1 MVEILS
7 QEEIE
12 ALLAS
17 LTGAEEAAPAAA
29 AGVPS
34 APASA
39 GGLGK
44 ADRRAP
50 IAYEVYDFRRPDKF
64 SKDQLRTMQMLH
76 ETFAR
81 LFSSNL
87 AAYLRA
93 PVHIDLISVEQIPYD
108 EYIRAITSSLI
119 NIFSMQPLSGQA
131 LLEIEFDV
139 VISMIDRLLGGPGT
153 VVKRA
158 QTALTD
164 IERPLVENVVDRA
177 LGSLRTAWEGIVSFT
192 PVREGME
199 TSAQF
204 VQIVP
209 PNDIVVSILFE
220 IRVGETHGA
229 MSLCIPYLVLK
240 PVLSKLSAQRWFSG
254 SKRTSSQYTA
264 LLAQQIQQTRVPL
277 IAVLGS
283 ARLMLRQVLE
293 LKEGDV
299 ILLNRRIHEP
309 IDITVGNRV
318 KFRARPGTRGKQVVV
333 QIESIVASQPAVSS
347 SHPTPSSM

>member
-17 LTGAEEAAPAAA
+17 LAGSEEAQPT
-29 AGVPS
+29 G
-34 APASA
+34 PASA
-39 GGLGK
+39 SPVTPQVGSAGK
-44 ADRRAP
+44 LDRRAP

-81 LFSSNL
+81 LFSSTL
-87 AAYLRA
+87 SAYLRA
-93 PVHIDLISVEQIPYD
+93 PVHVDLISVEQIPYD

-153 VVKRA
+153 VVKRP
-158 QTALTD
+158 QPALTD

-177 LGSLRTAWEGIVSFT
+177 LGALRTAWEGIVSFT

-220 IRVGETHGA
+220 LRVGETHGA
-229 MSLCIPYLVLK
+229 MSLCIPYLLLK
-240 PVLSKLSAQRWFSG
+240 PILSKLSAQRWFSG
-254 SKRTSSQYTA
+254 SKRTTA
-264 LLAQQIQQTRVPL
+264 QHAAIIAQQVQQTRVPL
-277 IAVLGS
+277 VAVLGS
-283 ARLMLRQVLE
+283 TRLMLRQILD

-299 ILLNRRIHEP
+299 IVLTRRTNEP
-309 IDITVGNRV
+309 IDIMVGNKV
-318 KFRARPGTRGKQVVV
+318 KFRARPGLRGKQVVV
-333 QIESIVASQPAVSS
+333 QIESIVANKPDGQGKR
-347 SHPTPSSM
+347 TPSS

>member
-17 LTGAEEAAPAAA
+17 LAGSEEAQPAAGSPSVA
-29 AGVPS
+29 PQAGS
-34 APASA
+34 T
-39 GGLGK
+39 GK
-44 ADRRAP
+44 AERRVP

-81 LFSSNL
+81 LFSSTL
-87 AAYLRA
+87 SAYLRA
-93 PVHIDLISVEQIPYD
+93 PVHVDLISVEQIPYD

-139 VISMIDRLLGGPGT
+139 IISMIDRLLGGPGT
-153 VVKRA
+153 VVKRP
-158 QTALTD
+158 QPALTD
-164 IERPLVENVVDRA
+164 IERPLVENIVERA
-177 LGSLRTAWEGIVSFT
+177 LGALRTAWEGIVSFT
-192 PVREGME
+192 PIHEGME

-220 IRVGETHGA
+220 LRVGETHGA
-229 MSLCIPYLVLK
+229 MSLCIPYLLLK

-254 SKRTSSQYTA
+254 SKRTSSQHTA
-264 LLAQQIQQTRVPL
+264 VIAQQIQHTRVPL
-277 IAVLGS
+277 IALLGS
-283 ARLMLRQVLE
+283 TRLMLRQVLD

-299 ILLNRRIHEP
+299 IVLNRRTSEP
-309 IDITVGNRV
+309 IDIVVGNRV
-318 KFRARPGTRGKQVVV
+318 KFRARPGLRGKQVVV
-333 QIESIVASQPAVSS
+333 QIESIVANKPAAQAK
-347 SHPTPSSM
+347 PAPSSV

>member
-1 MVEILS
+1 MEILS

-17 LTGAEEAAPAAA
+17 LAGSEETAQ
-29 AGVPS
+29 PS
-34 APASA
+34 PA
-39 GGLGK
+39 GGLPVVTPAGDVGK
-44 ADRRAP
+44 PGRRAP

-81 LFSSNL
+81 LFSSTL
-87 AAYLRA
+87 SAYLRA
-93 PVHIDLISVEQIPYD
+93 PVHVDLISVEQIPYD
-108 EYIRAITSSLI
+108 EYVRAITSSLI

-131 LLEIEFDV
+131 LLEVEFDV

-153 VVKRA
+153 VVKRP
-158 QTALTD
+158 QPSLTD
-164 IERPLVENVVDRA
+164 VERPLVENIVVRA
-177 LGSLRTAWEGIVSFT
+177 LGSLRTAWEGIVNFT
-192 PVREGME
+192 PVHEGME

-229 MSLCIPYLVLK
+229 MSLCIPYLLLK
-240 PVLSKLSAQRWFSG
+240 PILSKLSAQRWFSG
-254 SKRTSSQYTA
+254 SKRASSQHTA
-264 LLAQQIQQTRVPL
+264 VIAQQIQHTRVPL
-277 IAVLGS
+277 VALLGTT
-283 ARLMLRQVLE
+283 RLMLRQVLD

-299 ILLNRRIHEP
+299 VILNRRTNEP
-309 IDITVGNRV
+309 IDVMVGNRV
-318 KFRARPGTRGKQVVV
+318 KFRAKPGLRGKQVVV
-333 QIESIVASQPAVSS
+333 QVESIVANKPTVKSN
-347 SHPTPSSM
+347 PTPSSV

>member
-17 LTGAEEAAPAAA
+17 LSGSEEMAPPAAA
-29 AGVPS
+29 GA
-34 APASA
+34 ASA
-39 GGLGK
+39 AAQVPGTAK

-81 LFSSNL
+81 LFSSTL
-87 AAYLRA
+87 SAYLRA

-153 VVKRA
+153 VVKRPQA
-158 QTALTD
+158 ALTD

-177 LGSLRTAWEGIVSFT
+177 LGALRTAWEGIVSFT
-192 PVREGME
+192 PIREGME

-229 MSLCIPYLVLK
+229 MSLCIPYLLLK
-240 PVLSKLSAQRWFSG
+240 PILSKLSAQRWFSG
-254 SKRTSSQYTA
+254 SKRAPSQHA
-264 LLAQQIQQTRVPL
+264 VLIAQQIQQTRVPL
-277 IAVLGS
+277 VAVLGS
-283 ARLMLRQVLE
+283 TRLMLRQILD

-299 ILLNRRIHEP
+299 VLLTRRTNEP
-309 IDITVGNRV
+309 IDIMVGNRV
-318 KFRARPGTRGKQVVV
+318 KFRARPGLRGKQVVV
-333 QIESIVASQPAVSS
+333 QIESIVTNKPVAKSNPS
-347 SHPTPSSM
+347 PSST

>member
-17 LTGAEEAAPAAA
+17 LSASEEGAAPA
-29 AGVPS
+29 G
-34 APASA
+34 ASA
-39 GGLGK
+39 SPPAASPFGK
-44 ADRRAP
+44 TERRAP

-81 LFSSNL
+81 MFSSTL
-87 AAYLRA
+87 SAYLRA

-108 EYIRAITSSLI
+108 EYIRAITSSVI

-131 LLEIEFDV
+131 LLEIEFEV
-139 VISMIDRLLGGPGT
+139 TISMIDRLLGGPGT
-153 VVKRA
+153 VIKRP
-158 QTALTD
+158 QPALTD
-164 IERPLVENVVDRA
+164 IERPLVETVVDRA
-177 LGSLRTAWEGIVSFT
+177 LSALRNAWEGIVSFT

-229 MSLCIPYLVLK
+229 MSLCIPYLLLK

-254 SKRTSSQYTA
+254 SKRSASPHTA
-264 LLAQQIQQTRVPL
+264 LIAQQIQQARVPL
-277 IAVLGS
+277 VAVLGNT
-283 ARLMLRQVLE
+283 RLMLRQVLD

-299 ILLNRRIHEP
+299 ILLSRRTNEP
-309 IDITVGNRV
+309 IEVLVGNKV
-318 KFRARPGTRGKQVVV
+318 KFRARPGLRGKQVVI
-333 QIESIVASQPAVSS
+333 QIESIVAQTKP
-347 SHPTPSSM
+347 SHPAKSA

>member
-17 LTGAEEAAPAAA
+17 LSGSEEMAQPAAGA
-29 AGVPS
+29 PGAVPQMPGV
-34 APASA
+34 
-39 GGLGK
+39 GK

-81 LFSSNL
+81 LFSSTL
-87 AAYLRA
+87 SAYLRA

-139 VISMIDRLLGGPGT
+139 IISMIDRLLGGPGT
-153 VVKRA
+153 VVKRS
-158 QTALTD
+158 QPALTD

-177 LGSLRTAWEGIVSFT
+177 LSALRTAWEGIVSFT
-192 PVREGME
+192 PIREGME

-229 MSLCIPYLVLK
+229 MSLCIPYLLLK

-254 SKRTSSQYTA
+254 SKRAPSQHA
-264 LLAQQIQQTRVPL
+264 VLIAQQIQQTRVPL
-277 IAVLGS
+277 VAVLGS
-283 ARLMLRQVLE
+283 TRLTLRQILD

-299 ILLNRRIHEP
+299 ILLTRRTNEP
-309 IDITVGNRV
+309 IDIMVGNKV
-318 KFRARPGTRGKQVVV
+318 KFRARPGLRGKHVVV
-333 QIESIVASQPAVSS
+333 QIEKIVANQPVAK
-347 SHPTPSSM
+347 PNPPPSST

>member
-17 LTGAEEAAPAAA
+17 LSGAEEAG
-29 AGVPS
+29 GVPS
-34 APASA
+34 AGVAPMSQPVGAA
-39 GGLGK
+39 K
-44 ADRRAP
+44 TERRTP

-81 LFSSNL
+81 LFSSTL
-87 AAYLRA
+87 SAYLRT
-93 PVHIDLISVEQIPYD
+93 PVHTDLISVEQIPYD
-108 EYIRAITSSLI
+108 EYIRAITNSVI

-139 VISMIDRLLGGPGT
+139 IISMIDRLLGGPGI
-153 VVKRA
+153 VVKRP

-177 LGSLRTAWEGIVSFT
+177 LGALRTAWEGIVGFT

-209 PNDIVVSILFE
+209 PNDIVVAILFE

-229 MSLCIPYLVLK
+229 MSLCIPYLLLK

-254 SKRTSSQYTA
+254 SKRTSSQHTA
-264 LLAQQIQQTRVPL
+264 LIAQQIQQTRVPL

-283 ARLMLRQVLE
+283 TRLMLRQILD

-299 ILLNRRIHEP
+299 VLLTRRTNEP
-309 IDITVGNRV
+309 IDVLVGNKV
-318 KFRARPGTRGKQVVV
+318 KFRARPGLRGKHVVV
-333 QIESIVASQPAVSS
+333 QIESIVVNQPTAKPS
-347 SHPTPSSM
+347 PTPSSA

>member
-17 LTGAEEAAPAAA
+17 LSGAEETAPSPPTGMPGAAPAT
-29 AGVPS
+29 
-34 APASA
+34 
-39 GGLGK
+39 GLGK
-44 ADRRAP
+44 AERRAP

-108 EYIRAITSSLI
+108 EYIRAITNSLI

-158 QTALTD
+158 QTALT
-164 IERPLVENVVDRA
+164 
-177 LGSLRTAWEGIVSFT
+177 
-192 PVREGME
+192 
-199 TSAQF
+199 
-204 VQIVP
+204 
-209 PNDIVVSILFE
+209 
-220 IRVGETHGA
+220 
-229 MSLCIPYLVLK
+229 
-240 PVLSKLSAQRWFSG
+240 
-254 SKRTSSQYTA
+254 
-264 LLAQQIQQTRVPL
+264 
-277 IAVLGS
+277 
-283 ARLMLRQVLE
+283 
-293 LKEGDV
+293 
-299 ILLNRRIHEP
+299 
-309 IDITVGNRV
+309 
-318 KFRARPGTRGKQVVV
+318 
-333 QIESIVASQPAVSS
+333 
-347 SHPTPSSM
+347 

>member
-17 LTGAEEAAPAAA
+17 LSASEEGAPAGTPTA
-29 AGVPS
+29 PS
-34 APASA
+34 PASPA
-39 GGLGK
+39 VGAGK
-44 ADRRAP
+44 AERRVP

-81 LFSSNL
+81 LFSSTL
-87 AAYLRA
+87 SAYLRA

-108 EYIRAITSSLI
+108 EYIRAITNSLI

-153 VVKRA
+153 VVKRP
-158 QTALTD
+158 QPALTD
-164 IERPLVENVVDRA
+164 IERPLVENVVNRA
-177 LGSLRTAWEGIVSFT
+177 LGALRTAWEGIVSFT
-192 PVREGME
+192 PIHEGME

-220 IRVGETHGA
+220 MRVGETHGA
-229 MSLCIPYLVLK
+229 MSLCIPYLLLK
-240 PVLSKLSAQRWFSG
+240 PILSKLSAQRWFSG

-264 LLAQQIQQTRVPL
+264 IIAQQIQHTRVPL
-277 IAVLGS
+277 VAVLGTT
-283 ARLMLRQVLE
+283 RLMLRQVLD

-299 ILLNRRIHEP
+299 IILNRRTNEP
-309 IDITVGNRV
+309 IDIMVGNRV
-318 KFRARPGTRGKQVVV
+318 KFRAKPGMRGKHVVV
-333 QIESIVASQPAVSS
+333 QIESIVANKPVRQSN
-347 SHPTPSSM
+347 PTPSSA

>member
-17 LTGAEEAAPAAA
+17 LSGAEDAGPA
-29 AGVPS
+29 G
-34 APASA
+34 APASPTA
-39 GGLGK
+39 SSPVVTSAK
-44 ADRRAP
+44 TERRAP

-81 LFSSNL
+81 LFSSTL
-87 AAYLRA
+87 SAYLRA

-108 EYIRAITSSLI
+108 EYIRAITNSLI

-153 VVKRA
+153 VVKRP
-158 QTALTD
+158 QPALTD
-164 IERPLVENVVDRA
+164 IERPLVENVANRA
-177 LGSLRTAWEGIVSFT
+177 LGALRSAWEGIVSFT
-192 PVREGME
+192 PIHEGME

-220 IRVGETHGA
+220 IRVGDTHGA
-229 MSLCIPYLVLK
+229 MSLCIPYLLLK
-240 PVLSKLSAQRWFSG
+240 PILSKLSAQRWFSG

-264 LLAQQIQQTRVPL
+264 VIAQQIQHTRVPL
-277 IAVLGS
+277 VAVLGTT
-283 ARLMLRQVLE
+283 RLTLRQVLD

-299 ILLNRRIHEP
+299 VILNRRTAEP
-309 IDITVGNRV
+309 IDVMVGNKV
-318 KFRARPGTRGKQVVV
+318 KFRAKPGLRGKQVVA
-333 QIESIVASQPAVSS
+333 QIESIVANKPTHPSK
-347 SHPTPSSM
+347 PTPSSV

>member
-17 LTGAEEAAPAAA
+17 LSGADESAPAAPASTPSAPSAA
-29 AGVPS
+29 AG
-34 APASA
+34 
-39 GGLGK
+39 LGK
-44 ADRRAP
+44 GDRRAP

-87 AAYLRA
+87 AAYLRT
-93 PVHIDLISVEQIPYD
+93 PVHVDLISVEQIPYD

-131 LLEIEFDV
+131 LLEIEFDI

-158 QTALTD
+158 QVALTD
-164 IERPLVENVVDRA
+164 IERPLVENIVDRA
-177 LGSLRTAWEGIVSFT
+177 LGSLRTAWEGIVNFI
-192 PVREGME
+192 PMREGME

-229 MSLCIPYLVLK
+229 MSLCIPYLLLK
-240 PVLSKLSAQRWFSG
+240 PILSKLSAQRWFSG
-254 SKRTSSQYTA
+254 NKRTSSQYSL

-277 IAVLGS
+277 VAVLGS
-283 ARLMLRQVLE
+283 TRLTLRQVLD
-293 LKEGDV
+293 LKEGD
-299 ILLNRRIHEP
+299 ILVLSRRIHEP
-309 IDITVGNRV
+309 IDIMIGHRV

-333 QIESIVASQPAVSS
+333 QIEHIVTDENATPSPR
-347 SHPTPSSM
+347 PTPSSV

>member
-17 LTGAEEAAPAAA
+17 LSGSEEVAQ
-29 AGVPS
+29 PS
-34 APASA
+34 APSASGVA
-39 GGLGK
+39 AQVPGTGK
-44 ADRRAP
+44 ADRRMP

-81 LFSSNL
+81 LFSSTL
-87 AAYLRA
+87 SAYLRA

-153 VVKRA
+153 VVKRPQA
-158 QTALTD
+158 ALTD

-177 LGSLRTAWEGIVSFT
+177 LGALRTAWEGIVSFT
-192 PVREGME
+192 PIREGME

-229 MSLCIPYLVLK
+229 MSLCIPYLLLK
-240 PVLSKLSAQRWFSG
+240 PILSKLSAQRWFSS
-254 SKRTSSQYTA
+254 SKRAPSQHA
-264 LLAQQIQQTRVPL
+264 VLIAQQLQQTRVPL
-277 IAVLGS
+277 VAVLGS
-283 ARLMLRQVLE
+283 TRLMLRQILD

-299 ILLNRRIHEP
+299 VLLTRRTSEP
-309 IDITVGNRV
+309 IDIMVGNRV
-318 KFRARPGTRGKQVVV
+318 KFRARPGLRGKQVVV
-333 QIESIVASQPAVSS
+333 QIESIVTNKPIAKPNPS
-347 SHPTPSSM
+347 PSSA

>member
-1 MVEILS
+1 VEILS

-17 LTGAEEAAPAAA
+17 LSNSEEMTSSSPPGVPAAA
-29 AGVPS
+29 QLAG
-34 APASA
+34 A
-39 GGLGK
+39 GK
-44 ADRRAP
+44 TDRRTP

-81 LFSSNL
+81 LFSSTL
-87 AAYLRA
+87 SAYLRA
-93 PVHIDLISVEQIPYD
+93 SVHIDLISVEQIPYD
-108 EYIRAITSSLI
+108 EYIRAITNSLI

-153 VVKRA
+153 VVKRP
-158 QTALTD
+158 QPALTD

-177 LGSLRTAWEGIVSFT
+177 LGALRTAWEGIVSFT
-192 PVREGME
+192 PIREGME

-229 MSLCIPYLVLK
+229 MSLCIPYLLLK
-240 PVLSKLSAQRWFSG
+240 PILSKLSAQRWFSG
-254 SKRTSSQYTA
+254 SKRASSQHA
-264 LLAQQIQQTRVPL
+264 VLLAQQLQQTRVPL
-277 IAVLGS
+277 VAVLGS
-283 ARLMLRQVLE
+283 TRLMLRQILD

-299 ILLNRRIHEP
+299 VLLTRRTNDP
-309 IDITVGNRV
+309 IDIMVGNKV
-318 KFRARPGTRGKQVVV
+318 KFRARPGLRGKQVVV
-333 QIESIVASQPAVSS
+333 QIESIVTNKPVAKPNPS
-347 SHPTPSSM
+347 PSSA

>member
-12 ALLAS
+12 ALLAL
-17 LTGAEEAAPAAA
+17 LTSSEETAAAAPASTPGAA
-29 AGVPS
+29 VSPVGA
-34 APASA
+34 
-39 GGLGK
+39 GK
-44 ADRRAP
+44 ADRRTP

-81 LFSSNL
+81 LFSSTL
-87 AAYLRA
+87 AAHLRA

-153 VVKRA
+153 VVKRP
-158 QTALTD
+158 QPALTD
-164 IERPLVENVVDRA
+164 IERPLVESVVDRA

-229 MSLCIPYLVLK
+229 MSLCIPYLLLK
-240 PVLSKLSAQRWFSG
+240 PILSKLSAQRWFSG
-254 SKRTSSQYTA
+254 SKRSSSQHTA
-264 LLAQQIQQTRVPL
+264 LIAQQIQHTRVPL
-277 IAVLGS
+277 VAVLGS
-283 ARLMLRQVLE
+283 TRLMLRQVLD

-299 ILLNRRIHEP
+299 ILLTRRTNEP
-309 IDITVGNRV
+309 IDVMVGNRV
-318 KFRARPGTRGKQVVV
+318 KFRARPGLRGKQVVV
-333 QIESIVASQPAVSS
+333 QIESIVANHTAEKTKTAASS
-347 SHPTPSSM
+347 A

>member
-17 LTGAEEAAPAAA
+17 LSGAEEVSSTPS
-29 AGVPS
+29 AGVSSMSQPVG
-34 APASA
+34 AA
-39 GGLGK
+39 K
-44 ADRRAP
+44 MERRAP

-81 LFSSNL
+81 MFSSTL
-87 AAYLRA
+87 SAYLRT

-108 EYIRAITSSLI
+108 EYIRAITNSVI

-153 VVKRA
+153 VVKRS

-164 IERPLVENVVDRA
+164 IERPLVENVIDRA
-177 LGSLRTAWEGIVSFT
+177 LGALRTAWEGIVGFT

-229 MSLCIPYLVLK
+229 MSLCIPYLLLK

-254 SKRTSSQYTA
+254 SKRTSSQHTA
-264 LLAQQIQQTRVPL
+264 LIAQQIQQTRVPL
-277 IAVLGS
+277 VAVLGS
-283 ARLMLRQVLE
+283 TRLMLRQILD

-299 ILLNRRIHEP
+299 VLLTRRTNEP
-309 IDITVGNRV
+309 IDILVGNKV
-318 KFRARPGTRGKQVVV
+318 KFRARPGLRGKHVVV
-333 QIESIVASQPAVSS
+333 QIESIVVNQPTAKSGT
-347 SHPTPSSM
+347 TPSTA

>member
-17 LTGAEEAAPAAA
+17 LSASEEGTPSAA
-29 AGVPS
+29 AG
-34 APASA
+34 ASA
-39 GGLGK
+39 ATAAATASGK
-44 ADRRAP
+44 PDRRAP

-81 LFSSNL
+81 LFSSAL
-87 AAYLRA
+87 SGYLRT

-108 EYIRAITSSLI
+108 EYIRAITNSAI

-158 QTALTD
+158 QTVLTD

-177 LGSLRTAWEGIVSFT
+177 LGSLRAAWEGIFSFT
-192 PVREGME
+192 PMREGME

-229 MSLCIPYLVLK
+229 MSLCIPYLLLK
-240 PVLSKLSAQRWFSG
+240 PILSKLSAQRWFSG
-254 SKRTSSQYTA
+254 SKRASSQHTA
-264 LLAQQIQQTRVPL
+264 LIAQQIQHTRVPL
-277 IAVLGS
+277 VAVLGS
-283 ARLMLRQVLE
+283 TRLMLRQILD

-299 ILLNRRIHEP
+299 VLLTRRTNEP
-309 IDITVGNRV
+309 IDILVGNKV
-318 KFRARPGTRGKQVVV
+318 KFRARPGLRGKQVVV
-333 QIESIVASQPAVSS
+333 QIESIVSNQPVSK
-347 SHPTPSSM
+347 TNPSPA

>member
-17 LTGAEEAAPAAA
+17 LSSSEETAQTA
-29 AGVPS
+29 AGLPGSVAQVPGV
-34 APASA
+34 A
-39 GGLGK
+39 K
-44 ADRRAP
+44 TDRRAP

-81 LFSSNL
+81 LFSSTL
-87 AAYLRA
+87 SAYLRA

-139 VISMIDRLLGGPGT
+139 IISMIDRLLGGPGT
-153 VVKRA
+153 VVKRP
-158 QTALTD
+158 QPALTD

-177 LGSLRTAWEGIVSFT
+177 LGALRTAWEGIVSFT
-192 PVREGME
+192 PIREGME

-229 MSLCIPYLVLK
+229 MSLCIPYLLLK
-240 PVLSKLSAQRWFSG
+240 PILSKLSAQRWFSG
-254 SKRTSSQYTA
+254 SKRAPSQHAA
-264 LLAQQIQQTRVPL
+264 LIAQQLQQTRVPL
-277 IAVLGS
+277 VAVLGS
-283 ARLMLRQVLE
+283 TRLTLRQILE

-299 ILLNRRIHEP
+299 VLLTRRTNEP
-309 IDITVGNRV
+309 IDIMVGNRV
-318 KFRARPGTRGKQVVV
+318 KFRARPGLRGKQVVV
-333 QIESIVASQPAVSS
+333 QVESIVTNKPV
-347 SHPTPSSM
+347 TKPSSLPSSA